1 MKKRRS
7 PARTRRLELLEYF
20 PNAKELMHV
29 AVLLLTACAAPAAIR
44 STFAVFRR
52 QPACSRRTSYIAG
65 KLTFADRKAL
75 LEEEQV
81 TRLFAW
87 VTCAFRGDE
96 RYNDLRAA
104 FTAIFSDNPGP
115 RLTQL
120 LADAMK
126 VCPREEEAVGEPFQL
141 ADRVQ
146 ASLGAMGAAQW
157 TGRFK
162 TRPHA
167 LLDVRE
173 LNDVDEWRQRLSR
186 GARRT
191 LAKADAQVQ
200 NFAVTLRPI
209 RGGEPAP
216 HSSLACFRA
225 VCAHEVRLL
234 ADDADDVLEALS
246 VAISRYIGTTR
257 MAGEVRVYRDATTTD
272 DV

>member
-1 MKKRRS
+1 M
-7 PARTRRLELLEYF
+7 PQTFY
-20 PNAKELMHV
+20 V

-44 STFAVFRR
+44 SKFAVFRR
-52 QPACSRRTSYIAG
+52 QPACSVRTSYIAG